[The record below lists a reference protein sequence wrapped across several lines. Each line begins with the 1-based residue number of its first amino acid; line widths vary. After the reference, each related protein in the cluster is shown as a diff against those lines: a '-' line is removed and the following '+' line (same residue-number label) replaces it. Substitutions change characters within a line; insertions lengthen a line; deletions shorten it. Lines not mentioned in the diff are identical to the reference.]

1 MELEKK
7 IEQLKDYLKDKKVLI
22 AFSGGADSSLV
33 AYVASNVS
41 KESLAVTID
50 NGVMPTDCIANAI
63 KIAEAIWLPIY
74 GNEIYKYKP
83 FKAKLIGGKVW
94 EIYGTVYTQ
103 KGGSP
108 IAKIRKSDCKI
119 IEVTHEL

>member
-33 AYVASNVS
+33 AYVASDIS

-50 NGVMPTDCIANAI
+50 NGVMPTDCITNAI
-63 KIAEAIWLPIY
+63 KIA
-74 GNEIYKYKP
+74 
-83 FKAKLIGGKVW
+83 
-94 EIYGTVYTQ
+94 
-103 KGGSP
+103 
-108 IAKIRKSDCKI
+108 
-119 IEVTHEL
+119 